1 MAPEARRAYAV
12 ALDSPPCTR
21 LKNAYE
27 PAEIEP
33 RWQHAW
39 QQRGLFRARN
49 PGEAGFDPARPKFY
63 VLDMFPYPSG
73 SGLHVGHAVGYV
85 GTDVVTRKK
94 WMEGANV
101 LHPMGWDAFGLPAEQ
116 YAIQTGKHPR
126 ETTALNTANF
136 RRQLEKIGLA
146 YDWTREINTSDP
158 GYYRWTQFLFQK
170 LYEKG
175 LAYQAE
181 VAVWWCE
188 ELKTVLANE
197 EVINGRSER
206 GNHPC
211 VKRPLR
217 QWMLRITAYA
227 ERLLADLDG
236 LDWPESI
243 KTQQREWIGR
253 SEGAEIDFALEG
265 LKDKLTVFTTR
276 PDTLFGA
283 TFMVVAPE
291 HPLLDKLSTAAD
303 RAAVRAYVK
312 KAAAKS
318 DLERTD
324 LAKEKTGVFTGRYA
338 LNPLLDPKSEEARLP
353 VFVAD
358 YVLASYGSGAIMAV
372 PGHDERDFAF
382 AREHNLAIRE
392 VVRPPRGT
400 KGLSEGV
407 CFSGEGTALHSG
419 ALDGLKTPAAKAR
432 AIELLEAKKAG
443 RARVQY
449 KLRDWL
455 FSRQRYWGEPFPLLH
470 EADGSITLVPPGD
483 LPVQLPE
490 LDDFR
495 PAADGSA
502 PLARAKDWLTVKSP
516 RTGAPARRDTDTMP
530 GWAGSCWYWLRF
542 MDPHNAR
549 APFASEAERYWGP
562 VDLYVGGAAHAV
574 MHLLYARFWHKVFF
588 DVGLVSTPEPFQRLF
603 NQGLITAFAFKDAS
617 GRLVPNDEVEVAA
630 VAAEVVQISESVD
643 LVLRDAS
650 GTVVKKTSPGHAFV
664 RKSTRDPVEQF
675 VTKMAKSLGNVVNP
689 DEVIAQYGADTLRVY
704 QMFMGPLADSKPWNP
719 RDIAGSRRFLD
730 RVWRV
735 FVEEEGEPIRPG
747 LLAAAAGAPEGP
759 ALVLERA
766 LNRMLERVNDS
777 FESFNFNT
785 AIAMM
790 MEFVNEATKA
800 RAALRRDQAERF
812 LRALAPFAPHLA
824 DELWARLGHAEPI
837 LAAGWPTA
845 DATYLSDDEVELVV
859 QVNGKLRAKIR
870 APKDALKERLEEL
883 GRAAVSEH
891 LSGKTVKKVVVV
903 PGRLVNFVGD

>member
-1 MAPEARRAYAV
+1 M
-12 ALDSPPCTR
+12 
-21 LKNAYE
+21 KNTYE

-33 RWQHAW
+33 RWQRVW
-39 QQRGLFRARN
+39 EERGLHRARN
-49 PGEAGFDPARPKFY
+49 PGEPGFDPARPKFY

-73 SGLHVGHAVGYV
+73 SGLHVGHAVGYI
-85 GTDVVTRKK
+85 GTDVVTRRK

-116 YAIQTGKHPR
+116 YAIQTGRHPR

-136 RRQLEKIGLA
+136 RAQLRKIGLA
-146 YDWTREINTSDP
+146 YDWSRELNTSDP
-158 GYYRWTQFLFQK
+158 AYYRWTQFLFQK
-170 LYEKG
+170 LHEQG

-181 VAVWWCE
+181 VPVWWCE

-227 ERLLADLDG
+227 ERLLADLEL

-243 KTQQREWIGR
+243 KIQQREWIGR
-253 SEGAEIDFALEG
+253 SEGAEIEFALEG
-265 LKDKLTVFTTR
+265 LKESLTVFTTR
-276 PDTLFGA
+276 PDTLWGA
-283 TFMVVAPE
+283 TFVVVAPE
-291 HPLLDKLSTAAD
+291 HPLVGKLPSAAD

-312 KAAAKS
+312 QAAAKS

-338 LNPLLDPKSEEARLP
+338 LNPLMDPDSEEARLP

-358 YVLASYGSGAIMAV
+358 YVLASYGHGAIMAV
-372 PGHDERDFAF
+372 PGHDERDFEF
-382 AREHNLAIRE
+382 ARAHNLAIRE

-400 KGLSEGV
+400 PGLAEGA
-407 CFSGEGTALHSG
+407 CYTGDGTAVHSG
-419 ALDGLKTPAAKAR
+419 PIDGLETPDAKR
-432 AIELLEAKKAG
+432 RTIELLTERGVG
-443 RARVQY
+443 RGRVQY

-470 EADGSITLVPPGD
+470 EADGSVTRVPVED
-483 LPVQLPE
+483 LPVTLPE
-490 LDDFR
+490 LEDFR

-502 PLARAKDWLTVKSP
+502 PLARAKDWLTVTSP
-516 RTGAPARRDTDTMP
+516 RTGQPARRDTDTMP

-542 MDPHNAR
+542 MDPHNAGAAF
-549 APFASEAERYWGP
+549 APEAERYWGP

-603 NQGLITAFAFKDAS
+603 NQGLITAFAFKDRT
-617 GRLVPNDEVEVAA
+617 GRLVPNAEVEEKGGKATR
-630 VAAEVVQISESVD
+630 
-643 LVLRDAS
+643 L
-650 GTVVKKTSPGHAFV
+650 GTGEELET
-664 RKSTRDPVEQF
+664 F

-689 DEVIAQYGADTLRVY
+689 DHPIAEHGADTLRIY
-704 QMFMGPLADSKPWNP
+704 MMFMGPLGESKPWNP

-730 RVWRV
+730 RVWRL
-735 FVEEEGEPIRPG
+735 FVEETGAPVRPE
-747 LLAAAAGAPEGP
+747 LLAPAAGRPEGA
-759 ALVLERA
+759 ALALERV

-785 AIAMM
+785 AIAVM
-790 MEFVNEATKA
+790 MEFVNEATKQ
-800 RAALRRDQAERF
+800 RVALRRDQAERF
-812 LRALAPFAPHLA
+812 LRVLAPFAPHLA
-824 DELWARLGHAEPI
+824 EELWAALGHAQPI
-837 LAAGWPTA
+837 QLAGWPA
-845 DATYLSDDEVELVV
+845 VEAAYLVDDEIELVV

-870 APKDALKERLEEL
+870 APKDAHKERLEEL
-883 GRAAVSEH
+883 GRAAVNEH
-891 LSGKTVKKVVVV
+891 LAGKTVKKVVVV
-903 PGRLVNFVGD
+903 PGRLVNFVGE